1 MSKQELHDLLLT
13 LEKEREQFDIV
24 DQEQRQR
31 LEAIVESLEQQQ
43 LYPDAFDQ
51 YSTLKTQLEDAIL
64 EYEHLHPSIASLLN
78 NIARVLN
85 SFKA

>member
-1 MSKQELHDLLLT
+1 MSKQELHDLLLK
-13 LEKEREQFDIV
+13 LENERKQFDVI

-31 LEAIVESLEQQQ
+31 LETIVESLEQQQ

-51 YSTLKTQLEDAIL
+51 YSTLQTQLDDAIL
-64 EYEHLHPSIASLLN
+64 EFENLHPSIASVLN